1 MIDSF
6 FNLATELNIK
16 YKTSLRKELHNIDN
30 GEEALI
36 KKLESELENTLFS
49 YRFISGQISEHTVIK
64 RPFVVNVGKDYFLI
78 KYSNGVYYDHKG
90 NTTIDKYLG
99 CRFFELRE
107 VVKKISP
114 QDIVS
119 EIINFTPVWS
129 LFLLLLTPLAL
140 VTPLYTNIFNTRL
153 VYSSSIMTLLIVS
166 VFFFGVYILEFLAK
180 KVIKNKCLQ
189 VNSESGILFERY
201 ILKFTPYYRGFASI
215 HSAKTVEQYRKSIW
229 DFIPSI
235 ASDSLSF
242 IILFIALSV
251 FVSWYSIYFFIF
263 YAFVFS
269 IFYLY
274 RSRLYQHL
282 IERENAS
289 SDVLKL
295 KISNSLSRNNIPY
308 VNKYILYEKYLN
320 TFRGAQYS
328 EDKITNFNFYWDELT
343 RMVSFFALTVLFA
356 ISFAGISNSE
366 LNPAYMI
373 VLFIISS
380 RLSGL
385 MTQIATRL
393 SYLKASLYHINQ
405 SMETLYDAEIVPDRI
420 DDLGVKIE
428 SLDKIKISGLS
439 IKEDQHLLLNN
450 VNMKLNKGILYGI
463 KGPVGSGKST
473 FFRTIIGLNKNFKGK
488 IEYDGVDLNVIDSSF
503 FEMKVSYLTAET
515 DFFSGT
521 LYDNFLFRNCVSN
534 KLIESILKECF
545 GNRVFDYQ
553 SLYVNDIESIPM
565 STGQRRKLLFMLSLL
580 DKSELYVFDEVL
592 VNLSKPD
599 IVRAVNML
607 RKFIDESIIIISSHN
622 ESILSACDVVYDIAH
637 HTIIEVKN
645 DE

>member
-16 YKTSLRKELHNIDN
+16 YKNTLRRDLHNLDN

-36 KKLESELENTLFS
+36 KRLEKELESNLFS
-49 YRFISGQISEHTVIK
+49 YRFISGQISEETVIK

-78 KYSNGVYYDHKG
+78 KYTNGVYYDHKG
-90 NTTIDKYLG
+90 NTTLGKYLG
-99 CRFFELRE
+99 YRYFELRE
-107 VVKKISP
+107 IVKKKSP
-114 QDIVS
+114 QEIVS
-119 EIINFTPVWS
+119 EIVNFTPVWS
-129 LFLLLLTPLAL
+129 MFLLLLTPLAL

-166 VFFFGVYILEFLAK
+166 LFFFGVYILEFFAK
-180 KVIKNKCLQ
+180 KVIKNRCLKA
-189 VNSESGILFERY
+189 NTESALIFERY
-201 ILKFTPYYRGFASI
+201 ILKFTPYYRGFSSV
-215 HSAKTVEQYRKSIW
+215 HSAKTIEQYRKSIW

-242 IILFIALSV
+242 VILFIALSV
-251 FVSWYSIYFFIF
+251 FVSWYSIYFFMF
-263 YAFVFS
+263 YVIVFA

-295 KISNSLSRNNIPY
+295 RISNTASKNSIPY
-308 VNKYILYEKYLN
+308 INKYLLFEKYLN
-320 TFRGAQYS
+320 TYNTSQYS

-356 ISFAGISNSE
+356 ISFAGISTSE

-385 MTQIATRL
+385 MTQISTRL

-405 SMETLYDAEIVPDRI
+405 SMESLFDTELVGNTI
-420 DDLGVKIE
+420 DDVGVRIE
-428 SLDKIKISGLS
+428 SLNKIKITGLT
-439 IKEDQHLLLNN
+439 IKEDQHVLLNN
-450 VNMKLNKGILYGI
+450 VNMKMNKGILYGI

-473 FFRTIIGLNKNFKGK
+473 FFRTLIGLNKNFKGK
-488 IEYDGVDLNVIDSSF
+488 IEYDGVDLNVIDCSF
-503 FEMKVSYLTAET
+503 FEGKVSYLTAESN
-515 DFFSGT
+515 FFSGS
-521 LYDNFLFRNCVSN
+521 LYDNFLFRNCISN
-534 KLIESILKECF
+534 KLIDGILKECF
-545 GNRVFDYQ
+545 GTRVFDYQ
-553 SLYVNDIESIPM
+553 SLYVNDIENIPM
-565 STGQRRKLLFMLSLL
+565 STGQRRKLLFMLALL
-580 DKSELYVFDEVL
+580 DKSALYVFDEVL
-592 VNLSKPD
+592 VNLTNSD
-599 IVRAVNML
+599 ILRSINML
-607 RKFIDESIIIISSHN
+607 RHHLDNAIIIISSHN
-622 ESILSACDVVYDIAH
+622 DSILSACDVVYDIAH
-637 HTIIEVKN
+637 HTIVEEKN
-645 DE
+645 DD